1 MGRYRL
7 ILIFLCIGWIV
18 QPARAQ
24 VNVLAMGDWGTN
36 GPRQREMAQVLA
48 DYAARQDRPIDA
60 MLLASGHEVIAKP
73 GGPAPDLVIADVNRT
88 DPAEVIARFPGVPVL
103 GFGQHTD
110 PQALRAAR
118 RAGFAKV
125 VARSVLSERLPELVA
140 ELVR

>member
-18 QPARAQ
+18 QPAHAQ

-60 MLLASGHEVIAKP
+60 MLLAGDNFYPKLTGI
-73 GGPAPDLVIADVNRT
+73 D
-88 DPAEVIARFPGVPVL
+88 DPLWQQAFERMYDPVKLNFPFYPS
-103 GFGQHTD
+103 F
-110 PQALRAAR
+110 
-118 RAGFAKV
+118 
-125 VARSVLSERLPELVA
+125 
-140 ELVR
+140 